1 MSFGYSEEQVAL
13 SQIARDIFA
22 KASPASRLREL
33 WDGGERDPQVWQ
45 SLADA
50 GLVGL
55 VIPESFGGSGGT
67 VDDLAI
73 VLEEAGRA
81 CLPEPLLDTAA
92 VAVPALVAAGGQVAQ
107 RWLPQIAAGE
117 TVVAVQLADQP
128 YVVDADVADL
138 LLIEVDG
145 GLHAVTAEGFTAHA
159 VAAEDRT
166 RRLFSVEV
174 DVGERI
180 GDAAVARLHG
190 ALGTAAQLN
199 GIAGALLDMTV
210 DYVKVRQ
217 QFGVAVGS
225 FQAVKHKLASVHTA
239 LASSRAATRLAALA
253 VAGGDA
259 GAATAVGVAKA
270 HAAEVAALAN
280 TEALQCHGGIG
291 FTWEHD
297 LHFWLKRGRALEH
310 AYGSARTHRAVVAA
324 ALLDGKEG

>member
-13 SQIARDIFA
+13 SQMARDIFA
-22 KASPASRLREL
+22 KASPPSRLREL
-33 WDGGERDPQVWQ
+33 WDGGERAPHVWQ

-55 VIPESFGGSGGT
+55 VVPEAFGGSGGT

-81 CLPEPLLDTAA
+81 CLPEPLVDTAA
-92 VAVPALVAAGGQVAQ
+92 VAVPALVAAGGELAH

-128 YVVDADVADL
+128 YVTDADVADL
-138 LLIEVDG
+138 LLLEVDG
-145 GLHAVTAEGFTAHA
+145 ALHAVTADGFTAHA

-166 RRLFSVEV
+166 RRLFSVEF

-180 GDAAVARLHG
+180 GDGAVARLHG
-190 ALGTAAQLN
+190 ALGTTALLN

-217 QFGVAVGS
+217 QFGVPVGS

-253 VAGGDA
+253 VAGGEA
-259 GAATAVGVAKA
+259 GATTAVGVAKA
-270 HAAEVAALAN
+270 HAADVAALAN

-310 AYGSARTHRAVVAA
+310 AYGSARTHRAAVAA